1 MPVEGLDPAGGSGT
15 VQLGNYVRT
24 GEVCPASGWWRCE
37 EPHALDGTRWF
48 ARGSLLP
55 TATFQVPVGVFGK
68 SAGPELIQRRSVWQL
83 VRQAESP
90 ALTRATQSLHDG
102 SRVSEPPALV

>member
-1 MPVEGLDPAGGSGT
+1 MPAAGLDLADRGGP

-55 TATFQVPVGVFGK
+55 TATFHVPAGVFDK
-68 SAGPELIQRRSVWQL
+68 SAGPEVIQRRSVWQL

-90 ALTRATQSLHDG
+90 ASTRAAQPLHDG
-102 SRVSEPPALV
+102 SRVGEPPALV